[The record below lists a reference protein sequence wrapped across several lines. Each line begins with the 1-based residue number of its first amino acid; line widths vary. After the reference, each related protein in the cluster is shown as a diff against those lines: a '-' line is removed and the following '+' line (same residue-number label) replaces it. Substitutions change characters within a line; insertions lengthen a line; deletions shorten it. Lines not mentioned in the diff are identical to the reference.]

1 MESIQFCKS
10 NVQQMGLQL
19 LSICQAEILLAETD
33 SDLINYLIQQQLFYA
48 FLEFPD
54 LFNPKRPGGAAA
66 AHRSRDRLPFLT
78 GSCYGHKNSW
88 LCPYTSQLEVGK
100 VIFLLSWQVFQK
112 FSRDRRKI
120 TIFWDRKTWNWLFFI
135 FFKTKVCNFVSNI
148 NDNCSQLSFEVY
160 NVFVA
165 QKLKILENSKHF
177 FHVWTLA
184 TSATSRGPNF
194 DLNNLK
200 RVSNFS

>member
-54 LFNPKRPGGAAA
+54 LFNPKRPGGGAAA

-78 GSCYGHKNSW
+78 GSCYGHKNS
-88 LCPYTSQLEVGK
+88 
-100 VIFLLSWQVFQK
+100 
-112 FSRDRRKI
+112 
-120 TIFWDRKTWNWLFFI
+120 
-135 FFKTKVCNFVSNI
+135 
-148 NDNCSQLSFEVY
+148 
-160 NVFVA
+160 
-165 QKLKILENSKHF
+165 
-177 FHVWTLA
+177 
-184 TSATSRGPNF
+184 
-194 DLNNLK
+194 
-200 RVSNFS
+200 